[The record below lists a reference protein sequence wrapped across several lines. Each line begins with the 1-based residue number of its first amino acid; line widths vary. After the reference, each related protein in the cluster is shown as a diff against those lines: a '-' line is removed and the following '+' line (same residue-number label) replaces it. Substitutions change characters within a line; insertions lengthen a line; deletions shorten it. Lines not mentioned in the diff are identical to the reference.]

1 MNKIKSY
8 IFGDNGNDL
17 FGTHNDAKLIYNLF
31 YIFYLNKKNIWNTP
45 ELYLNNIISKIN
57 KSNNILIYFSG
68 HSNKDGE
75 IIINNNKYSSDYFL
89 NLINSNNINCNVIF
103 IIDTCYGNK
112 FISKNNYK
120 FIKKIEYFVSY
131 SDNNISKEFLINLN
145 QDDYKYT
152 DIKKYSKIINGIFT
166 YYFYKILKNKY
177 YDIYDFKKIKE
188 SHIWNFVKKKFNQDI
203 YYFEKL
209 ENL

>member
-8 IFGDNGNDL
+8 IIGDNGNDL

-68 HSNKDGE
+68 HSNKDGD

-145 QDDYKYT
+145 QDDYNYT
-152 DIKKYSKIINGIFT
+152 DIKKYSKIVNGIFT

>member
-8 IFGDNGNDL
+8 IIGDNGNDL

-45 ELYLNNIISKIN
+45 ELYLNTTISKIN

-75 IIINNNKYSSDYFL
+75 IIINNNKYSSEYFL
-89 NLINSNNINCNVIF
+89 NLINNNNINCNVIF
-103 IIDTCYGNK
+103 VIDTCYGNK

-145 QDDYKYT
+145 QDDYNYT
-152 DIKKYSKIINGIFT
+152 DIKKYSKIVNGIFT

>member
-8 IFGDNGNDL
+8 IIGDNGNDL
-17 FGTHNDAKLIYNLF
+17 FGTHNDARLIYNLF

-68 HSNKDGE
+68 HSNKNGE

-89 NLINSNNINCNVIF
+89 NLINENKINSNVIF

-112 FISKNNYK
+112 FISKNNYE

-131 SDNNISKEFLINLN
+131 SNNNISKEFLINLN

-152 DIKKYSKIINGIFT
+152 DIKKYSKIVNGIFT

-188 SHIWNFVKKKFNQDI
+188 SHIWKFVKKNFNQDI

>member
-8 IFGDNGNDL
+8 IIGDNGNDL

-145 QDDYKYT
+145 HDDYKYT
-152 DIKKYSKIINGIFT
+152 DIKKYSKIVNGIFT

-177 YDIYDFKKIKE
+177 YDIYDFKKIKD

>member
-8 IFGDNGNDL
+8 IIGDNGNDL

-45 ELYLNNIISKIN
+45 ELYLNTVISKIN

-68 HSNKDGE
+68 HSNKDGD

-152 DIKKYSKIINGIFT
+152 DIKKYSKIVNGIFT